1 MKLINILD
9 NLDILSEVVIWNF
22 DEAEDTNWEEPTFE
36 GCVMDVPYYL
46 TKINADIYHIHSAR
60 LVETIITPFVKSKM
74 CVTQHSTCDF
84 FGSTSLK
91 KFKHIYAILL

>member
-36 GCVMDVPYYL
+36 GCVMNVPYYL
-46 TKINADIYHIHSAR
+46 TKTNLLTPEECEEQDIEGPMRTTTYKRKTNAGTEITVSA
-60 LVETIITPFVKSKM
+60 LIIFVKEK
-74 CVTQHSTCDF
+74 
-84 FGSTSLK
+84 
-91 KFKHIYAILL
+91 

>member
-22 DEAEDTNWEEPTFE
+22 NEAEDTNWEEPTFE

-46 TKINADIYHIHSAR
+46 TKINLLTPEECEEHDIEGPMRTTTYKRKTDAGIER
-60 LVETIITPFVKSKM
+60 KYFRINNFCKGEIE
-74 CVTQHSTCDF
+74 
-84 FGSTSLK
+84 
-91 KFKHIYAILL
+91 

>member
-22 DEAEDTNWEEPTFE
+22 NEAEDTNWEEPTFE

-46 TKINADIYHIHSAR
+46 TKIN
-60 LVETIITPFVKSKM
+60 LLTPEE
-74 CVTQHSTCDF
+74 
-84 FGSTSLK
+84 
-91 KFKHIYAILL
+91 